1 MTDRPTHFDDGD
13 DEECLNTLEDL
24 AEGIVKTR
32 ENTSNE
38 YTILLVGET
47 GTGKTSFLSLL
58 ANVLAGRSPNDYA
71 FSHDGANEAGG
82 GDRHSQ
88 TNTAKLYEFKSKNG
102 VIVRILDTPGLA
114 DTRGIAQDEK
124 HKENIARVIKDNILA
139 VNAVLIL
146 ANGTLPRLSAA
157 TDYALSTLSSIFP
170 RSLVENIA
178 IIFTNVSAQLSL
190 NFDQNSLPESL
201 KNPENQFRLDN
212 PIALWKNY
220 LARCSRSGVTRRE
233 RSEWRA
239 EIHEKHQKALRMFL
253 SLFDWLDTLV
263 PQPTTDILRLYSKTQ
278 DIEQK
283 IFHYLDYTRQ
293 LAIKEVKLKE
303 ILSDLD
309 SAKSSKEQYQD
320 YARIVNEKIWVQY
333 RFSDKLENLMCR
345 APGCQTNCTFD
356 ISGWDVFMLG
366 LLQDFW
372 AKSLDCKSCSHS
384 YYHHHLSPMRW
395 HYEDLAKVVIDTDI
409 FQRYNDAKSEQE
421 RQEVLKIAAQETVD
435 QLRREIEN
443 CLGQVQVLM
452 TEYAELSLSGSMAGH
467 VRKTIVLLEL
477 HLEATRQNGDVDSAR
492 NVEESLKRMKQT
504 LEILE
509 RARTRNEST

>member
-1 MTDRPTHFDDGD
+1 MF
-13 DEECLNTLEDL
+13 C
-24 AEGIVKTR
+24 V
-32 ENTSNE
+32 S
-38 YTILLVGET
+38 ILLNFSGET

-58 ANVLAGRSPNDYA
+58 ANVLAGRSPNDYV

-124 HKENIARVIKDNILA
+124 HKQNIARVIKDNIRA
-139 VNAVLIL
+139 VNAVLII

-170 RSLVENIA
+170 RTVVENIA

-201 KNPENQFRLDN
+201 RNPDNQFRLDN

-220 LARCSRSGVTRRE
+220 LARCSHSRVTKRE
-233 RSEWRA
+233 RSEWKA
-239 EIHEKHQKALRMFL
+239 EIHEKHQKALRTL
-253 SLFDWLDTLV
+253 ASLFDWLDTLV
-263 PQPTTDILRLYSKTQ
+263 PQPTTDILHLYDKTQ

-283 IFHYLDYTRQ
+283 VFHFLDYTRQ
-293 LAIKEVKLKE
+293 LAIKEAELKM
-303 ILSDLD
+303 IISDLD
-309 SAKSSKEQYQD
+309 GARTSKDKYQD
-320 YARIVNEKIWVQY
+320 YVRIVNERIWVQHQTSEVIMTCQWPGCHTNCY
-333 RFSDKLENLMCR
+333 ENLDTFTRNVGQPVRPRSEALADALERGSWNCVKCFHPSNQHHVSSMKWYQEDSDK
-345 APGCQTNCTFD
+345 
-356 ISGWDVFMLG
+356 
-366 LLQDFW
+366 
-372 AKSLDCKSCSHS
+372 
-384 YYHHHLSPMRW
+384 
-395 HYEDLAKVVIDTDI
+395 VVVDRHT
-409 FQRYNDAKSEQE
+409 FQRYNEAKSEHE
-421 RQEVLKIAAQETVD
+421 RQEVLKTTAQEIVD
-435 QLRREIEN
+435 QLRREVEN

-452 TEYAELSLSGSMAGH
+452 TEYAELSLSGSLAGH

-477 HLEATRQNGDVDSAR
+477 HVEALRQNGDVDSAR

-504 LEILE
+504 LKILE
-509 RARTRNEST
+509 RARTRSEST